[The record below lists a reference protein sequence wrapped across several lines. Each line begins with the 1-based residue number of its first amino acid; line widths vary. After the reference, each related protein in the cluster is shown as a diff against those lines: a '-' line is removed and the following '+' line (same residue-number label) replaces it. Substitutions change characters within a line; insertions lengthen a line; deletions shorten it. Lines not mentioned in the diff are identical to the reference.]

1 MPVTDTLPVHLSREE
16 LHAVETLDSFEA
28 TGPFDVEI
36 LNHGRDVHP
45 HLKLSDSLAEVATLE
60 EGNPYVAADESVRIR
75 VSATPRPEPVSG
87 TLKIETGYG
96 AASGAVRVTVR
107 QPGEEEMP
115 VDEELAKPAEGDEAD
130 PPVDELSTP
139 DAGLTTESL
148 PVVVLAL
155 AALVVAAATAALVDS
170 LVVIGGVVV
179 VLVAVV
185 MAGVLLLR

>member
-1 MPVTDTLPVHLSREE
+1 VPVTDTLPVHLSREE

-45 HLKLSDSLAEVATLE
+45 HLKLSDSLAEVATIE
-60 EGNPYVAADESVRIR
+60 EGNPYVAADESVRVR
-75 VSATPRPEPVSG
+75 VSATPRSEPVSG

-96 AASGAVRVTVR
+96 AESGAVRVTVR
-107 QPGEEEMP
+107 QPTEEEMP
-115 VDEELAKPAEGDEAD
+115 VDEDLATPESDEAD
-130 PPVDELSTP
+130 PPVEELSTP
-139 DAGLTTESL
+139 DQGLTSESL

-155 AALVVAAATAALVDS
+155 AALVVAAATATLIEDI
-170 LVVIGGVVV
+170 VVIAGVVV

-185 MAGVLLLR
+185 VAGVLLLR